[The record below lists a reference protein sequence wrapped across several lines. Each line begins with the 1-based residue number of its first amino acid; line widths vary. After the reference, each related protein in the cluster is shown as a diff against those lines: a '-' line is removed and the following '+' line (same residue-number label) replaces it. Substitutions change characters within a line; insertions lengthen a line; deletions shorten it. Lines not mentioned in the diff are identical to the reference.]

1 MDTEHTPLLAC
12 PFCGS
17 PGLLTSMDRRHFV
30 QCTNDGCAAEPCGAA
45 SIDGVVAIWNRR
57 APVHSVN
64 LLPELVEALREARPH
79 VAHSTIS
86 VAGAVGRRSAT
97 EIAATIDALLKATS

>member
-1 MDTEHTPLLAC
+1 MDTEHKPL
-12 PFCGS
+12 PWTKFDGS
-17 PGLLTSMDRRHFV
+17 IYDANGRLVATVAGESDNGHFV
-30 QCTNDGCAAEPCGAA
+30 IDTAAL
-45 SIDGVVAIWNRR
+45 I
-57 APVHSVN
+57 VHSVN

-97 EIAATIDALLKATS
+97 EIAATIDALLAKATS